1 MDLAEL
7 HSCAVDYPKSGV
19 PAKMPKDLIPR
30 KYPHFMD
37 NKYRSKD
44 RIYQSKKILGQLFDQ
59 VERADFVPQYE
70 ASFDKRILEAYDLD
84 EDILKRAAEVKLLYD
99 AAMRR
104 IMAQH
109 AIRTEFEVWSTFIL
123 DHNRESKDYTFTEEL
138 GRIGLALKHRFQE
151 VCREKAGARHFTDFD
166 KLGPFV
172 AAMYTVTAREM
183 TEALEECR
191 KMKIVGDRKVPV
203 KKVDVKHMPLMSFP
217 WIFDRDLGKIA
228 NGTAG
233 GRGAATVALQ
243 GIQRRIGKKAM
254 FAEAVPG
261 QGGIEAQGGITH
273 RGEMLEL
280 FEDARVPEEVDDE
293 VDEHVAM
300 VERGIQGPALE
311 KRQISEPFINRT
323 VEHEDWPPEVDML
336 EQLQTTSKHNGSDAG
351 SSENED
357 RAESSRK
364 ELALV
369 ELEEFSY
376 LRQKTWEAEG
386 GALSGPPGNRTGYS
400 GEHFR
405 RSVEE
410 AKAAEPESQHE
421 HMSQEDSSGER
432 RLVEDGPGEMQLG
445 PIQLLGTT
453 VSVDSVSTSSESLPP
468 VAPSR
473 SSSRSAHRAS
483 IDNKSSPLQ
492 ETMVD
497 LVDLDDEERED
508 FNTIQPQV
516 NGSENI
522 AERLANLVE
531 ADAEDDEEYEEV
543 VLDDKLSTLEA
554 LGRIVD

>member
-1 MDLAEL
+1 
-7 HSCAVDYPKSGV
+7 
-19 PAKMPKDLIPR
+19 
-30 KYPHFMD
+30 MD

-44 RIYQSKKILGQLFDQ
+44 RVYQSKKVLGQLFDQ

-84 EDILKRAAEVKLLYD
+84 EDTLKHAAEVKLLYD

-109 AIRTEFEVWSTFIL
+109 AIRTEFEVWSTFVL
-123 DHNRESKDYTFTEEL
+123 DHNRESKDYTFAEEL
-138 GRIGLALKHRFQE
+138 GRTSLALKHRFQE
-151 VCREKAGARHFTDFD
+151 VCREKAGAPHLTDFD

-191 KMKIVGDRKVPV
+191 KVKIVGDREMPV
-203 KKVDVKHMPLMSFP
+203 RKIDVKHMPLISFP

-228 NGTAG
+228 NGAAG

-254 FAEAVPG
+254 FAEAAPG
-261 QGGIEAQGGITH
+261 QDAIETQGGITH

-311 KRQISEPFINRT
+311 RRQISEPFINRT
-323 VEHEDWPPEVDML
+323 VEHEAWAPEVDL
-336 EQLQTTSKHNGSDAG
+336 LGQLQTTSEYNGSDTG
-351 SSENED
+351 SAENED
-357 RAESSRK
+357 GAESSQ
-364 ELALV
+364 EDPALA
-369 ELEEFSY
+369 ELEAFSF
-376 LRQKTWEAEG
+376 LRQKTWEAEC
-386 GALSGPPGNRTGYS
+386 GALPGPPANKTGYS

-410 AKAAEPESQHE
+410 AKAAGPESQHE
-421 HMSQEDSSGER
+421 HMSQEAVSGDR
-432 RLVEDGPGEMQLG
+432 CLVEGGPGEMQLD
-445 PIQLLGTT
+445 PIQLPGTV

-468 VAPSR
+468 PATPSR

-483 IDNKSSPLQ
+483 IDSESFSPLQ

-497 LVDLDDEERED
+497 FLDLDDEECED

-516 NGSENI
+516 NGSASL
-522 AERLANLVE
+522 AERLANFVE
-531 ADAEDDEEYEEV
+531 TDAGDDEECEEV
-543 VLDDKLSTLEA
+543 VLDDKPSAFVPTISLHK
-554 LGRIVD
+554 R

>member
-1 MDLAEL
+1 
-7 HSCAVDYPKSGV
+7 
-19 PAKMPKDLIPR
+19 MPKNLIPR

-37 NKYRSKD
+37 NKYRPKD

-109 AIRTEFEVWSTFIL
+109 AIQTEFEVWSTFVL
-123 DHNRESKDYTFTEEL
+123 DHNRESKDYTFAEEL
-138 GRIGLALKHRFQE
+138 GRISLALKHRFQE
-151 VCREKAGARHFTDFD
+151 VCREKAGARHLTDLD

-191 KMKIVGDRKVPV
+191 KMKIVGDREALVRRMDIKQ
-203 KKVDVKHMPLMSFP
+203 MPLMSFP
-217 WIFDRDLGKIA
+217 WIFGRDLGKIA
-228 NGTAG
+228 NGTAD

-243 GIQRRIGKKAM
+243 GTQRRIGKKAM

-261 QGGIEAQGGITH
+261 QDVIETQGGITH

-323 VEHEDWPPEVDML
+323 VEHENWALEGDVL
-336 EQLQTTSKHNGSDAG
+336 EQLQTTGRYNGSDAG
-351 SSENED
+351 SAENED

-369 ELEEFSY
+369 GPEESSY
-376 LRQKTWEAEG
+376 LRQETWEAEG
-386 GALSGPPGNRTGYS
+386 GALFGPPPNKTSYS
-400 GEHFR
+400 GEYPR

-421 HMSQEDSSGER
+421 HMSQEASSGDR
-432 RLVEDGPGEMQLG
+432 RLVEEGPGKMQLDR
-445 PIQLLGTT
+445 IQLPGTA

-468 VAPSR
+468 PLTPSR
-473 SSSRSAHRAS
+473 SSSRSAHCAS
-483 IDNKSSPLQ
+483 IDSKSFPLQ

-497 LVDLDDEERED
+497 LLDLDDEECED
-508 FNTIQPQV
+508 FNAAQPQAD
-516 NGSENI
+516 GSGNF
-522 AERLANLVE
+522 AGRLTNLVE
-531 ADAEDDEEYEEV
+531 TDAEDDEECEEV
-543 VLDDKLSTLEA
+543 VLDDKPSALEA
-554 LGRIVD
+554 LGRIVE

>member
-1 MDLAEL
+1 
-7 HSCAVDYPKSGV
+7 
-19 PAKMPKDLIPR
+19 MPKNLIPR

-123 DHNRESKDYTFTEEL
+123 DHNRESKDYTFAEEL
-138 GRIGLALKHRFQE
+138 GRISLALKHRFQE
-151 VCREKAGARHFTDFD
+151 VCREKAGARHLTDFD

-183 TEALEECR
+183 TEALEECC
-191 KMKIVGDRKVPV
+191 KMKIVGDREVLVRKM
-203 KKVDVKHMPLMSFP
+203 DVKHMPLMSFP

-228 NGTAG
+228 NGTAS

-254 FAEAVPG
+254 FDEVVPV
-261 QGGIEAQGGITH
+261 QDVIETQGGITH

-280 FEDARVPEEVDDE
+280 FEDARVPEEVDE

-300 VERGIQGPALE
+300 VEKGIQGSALE
-311 KRQISEPFINRT
+311 KRHNSEPFINRT
-323 VEHEDWPPEVDML
+323 VEHEDWVPEVDVL
-336 EQLQTTSKHNGSDAG
+336 EQLQTTSEYNGSDSG
-351 SSENED
+351 SAKNED

-369 ELEEFSY
+369 ELEELSL

-386 GALSGPPGNRTGYS
+386 GALSGPLANKTDYS

-405 RSVEE
+405 QSIEE
-410 AKAAEPESQHE
+410 VKVAEPESQHE
-421 HMSQEDSSGER
+421 YMSQEAASGDR
-432 RLVEDGPGEMQLG
+432 RLVEDGSSEMQLD
-445 PIQLLGTT
+445 PIQLPGTA
-453 VSVDSVSTSSESLPP
+453 VFVDSVSTPSENLPP
-468 VAPSR
+468 PVTPSR

-483 IDNKSSPLQ
+483 IDSKSFSPLQ

-497 LVDLDDEERED
+497 LLDLLDLDDEECED
-508 FNTIQPQV
+508 FNTNQPQV
-516 NGSENI
+516 NGSANI

-531 ADAEDDEEYEEV
+531 TDAEDDEECEEV
-543 VLDDKLSTLEA
+543 VLDDKPSALKA

>member
-1 MDLAEL
+1 M
-7 HSCAVDYPKSGV
+7 
-19 PAKMPKDLIPR
+19 PAKMPKCLIPR

-44 RIYQSKKILGQLFDQ
+44 KIYQSKKVLGQLFDQ

-84 EDILKRAAEVKLLYD
+84 EDTLKRAAEVKLLYD

-109 AIRTEFEVWSTFIL
+109 AIRTEFEVWSTFVL
-123 DHNRESKDYTFTEEL
+123 DHNRESKDYTFAEEL
-138 GRIGLALKHRFQE
+138 GRTSLALKHRFQE
-151 VCREKAGARHFTDFD
+151 VCREKAGAPHLTDFD

-191 KMKIVGDRKVPV
+191 KVKIVGGREVPV
-203 KKVDVKHMPLMSFP
+203 RKIDVKHMPLISFP

-228 NGTAG
+228 NGAAG

-261 QGGIEAQGGITH
+261 QDVIKTQGGITH

-293 VDEHVAM
+293 ADKHVAM

-311 KRQISEPFINRT
+311 RRQISEPFINRA
-323 VEHEDWPPEVDML
+323 VEHEAWAPEVDML
-336 EQLQTTSKHNGSDAG
+336 EQLQTTSEYNGSDTG
-351 SSENED
+351 SAENED

-364 ELALV
+364 ELALA
-369 ELEEFSY
+369 ELEESSF
-376 LRQKTWEAEG
+376 LGQKMWVAEG
-386 GALSGPPGNRTGYS
+386 GTLSGPPANKTGYS
-400 GEHFR
+400 REHLR
-405 RSVEE
+405 RLVEE
-410 AKAAEPESQHE
+410 VKAAEPESHHE
-421 HMSQEDSSGER
+421 HTSQEASSGDR
-432 RLVEDGPGEMQLG
+432 RLVEDGPGEMRLD
-445 PIQLLGTT
+445 PIQLPGTA
-453 VSVDSVSTSSESLPP
+453 VSVDSVSSSPESLPP
-468 VAPSR
+468 PATPSR

-483 IDNKSSPLQ
+483 IDSESFSPLQ

-497 LVDLDDEERED
+497 FSDLDDEECED

-516 NGSENI
+516 NGSENL
-522 AERLANLVE
+522 AERLMNLVE
-531 ADAEDDEEYEEV
+531 TDAEDDEECEEV
-543 VLDDKLSTLEA
+543 VLDDKPSALEA
-554 LGRIVD
+554 LARIVD

>member
-1 MDLAEL
+1 VA
-7 HSCAVDYPKSGV
+7 
-19 PAKMPKDLIPR
+19 AKMPKHLIPR

-44 RIYQSKKILGQLFDQ
+44 RVYQSKKVLGQLFDQ

-84 EDILKRAAEVKLLYD
+84 EDTLKRAAEVKLLYD

-109 AIRTEFEVWSTFIL
+109 AIRTEFEVWSTFVL
-123 DHNRESKDYTFTEEL
+123 DHNRESKDYTFAEEL
-138 GRIGLALKHRFQE
+138 GRTSLALKHRFQE
-151 VCREKAGARHFTDFD
+151 ICREKAGAPYLTDFD

-191 KMKIVGDRKVPV
+191 KVKIVGGREVPV
-203 KKVDVKHMPLMSFP
+203 TKIDVKHMPLMSFP

-228 NGTAG
+228 NGAAS

-243 GIQRRIGKKAM
+243 GIRRRGGKRAM
-254 FAEAVPG
+254 FAEVVPG
-261 QGGIEAQGGITH
+261 QDIIETQGGITH

-280 FEDARVPEEVDDE
+280 FEDARVPEEVDDK
-293 VDEHVAM
+293 VDDHVAM

-323 VEHEDWPPEVDML
+323 VEHEDWAPEVDVL
-336 EQLQTTSKHNGSDAG
+336 EQLQTTSEYNGSDAG
-351 SSENED
+351 SAENED
-357 RAESSRK
+357 RAESPRK

-369 ELEEFSY
+369 ELEESSF
-376 LRQKTWEAEG
+376 LRQKMWEAEG
-386 GALSGPPGNRTGYS
+386 GTLSGPRVNKTGYS
-400 GEHFR
+400 GEHLR

-410 AKAAEPESQHE
+410 AKAAEPESHHE
-421 HMSQEDSSGER
+421 HMSQEASSGDR
-432 RLVEDGPGEMQLG
+432 RLVEDGPGEMQLD
-445 PIQLLGTT
+445 PIRLPGTV

-468 VAPSR
+468 PATPSR

-483 IDNKSSPLQ
+483 IGSESFSSLQ

-497 LVDLDDEERED
+497 FLDLDDEECED

-516 NGSENI
+516 NGSENL
-522 AERLANLVE
+522 AERLMNLVE
-531 ADAEDDEEYEEV
+531 TDAEDDEECEEV
-543 VLDDKLSTLEA
+543 VLDDKPSGLETLA
-554 LGRIVD
+554 RIVN